1 MDVSLFSF
9 NKRLGTEKNMRQV
22 VILAG
27 GNGMRLKDISGD
39 LPKSMVTIL
48 TKPLLQHLI
57 EQCVKHGFTDIKLL
71 VSYKWGAIQDY
82 FGDGS
87 EFSASIEYI
96 VEDVPRGTAGALM
109 DALPKLSEQFLVLY
123 GDTFFDIDLASF
135 WTFHQ
140 KKLGDVSIFLH
151 PNDHP
156 HDSDLVEVDSSFQ
169 VQKIHPYP
177 HDAQWRQNLVNAA
190 VYIFNKKSIK
200 EINFIPGRPDIA
212 KDLFPLMIEL
222 KRKLYGYISTE
233 YIKDMGTPQ
242 RLAKVKSDIN
252 FGKVVLLRNKTPK
265 IAIFLDRDGTINKEV
280 EHLSSLE
287 DFELINGV
295 GGAIRQINAAG
306 ILAVVVT
313 NQPVIARGELQE
325 TELQLIHNKMDTL
338 LGIHGAYLDR
348 LYYCPHHTDNGF
360 KGEVKALKFSCD
372 CRKPETGMV
381 MQAKNDLNIN
391 LQKSWVI
398 GDSTRDIF
406 AAKNAGM
413 RSVLVQTGHAGKD
426 ENFKVEPDFI
436 AEDLNGAVH
445 LIMQEIKYD
454 C

>member
-1 MDVSLFSF
+1 
-9 NKRLGTEKNMRQV
+9 MRQV

-27 GNGMRLKDISGD
+27 GKGTRLNDISGG
-39 LPKSMVTIL
+39 LPKPMVAVRA
-48 TKPLLQHLI
+48 KPLLQHLI
-57 EQCVKHGFTDIKLL
+57 EKCVEHGITDIKLL
-71 VSYKWGAIQDY
+71 VSYKKEVIQDY

-87 EFSASIEYI
+87 QYGAFIEYI
-96 VEDVPRGTAGALM
+96 IEDVPRGTAGALM

-135 WTFHQ
+135 WEFHQ
-140 KKLGDVSIFLH
+140 EKLGEVSIFLH

-156 HDSDLVEVDSSFQ
+156 HDSDLVEVDSNFQ

-212 KDLFPLMIEL
+212 KDLFPLMIEF
-222 KRKLYGYISTE
+222 KNKLYGYISTE

-242 RLAKVKSDIN
+242 RLAKVERDIDS
-252 FGKVVLLRNKTPK
+252 GKVELLRNKTPK
-265 IAIFLDRDGTINKEV
+265 MAIFLDRDGTINKEV
-280 EHLSSLE
+280 EHLSNLE
-287 DFELINGV
+287 NFELINGV
-295 GGAIRQINAAG
+295 GKAIYQINAAG

-325 TELQLIHNKMDTL
+325 SGLQVIHNKMDTL
-338 LGIHGAYLDR
+338 LGREGAYVDR

-360 KGEVKALKFSCD
+360 EGEVKALKFNCD
-372 CRKPETGMV
+372 CRKPKIGMF
-381 MQAKNDLNIN
+381 MQAEKDLNIN
-391 LQKSWVI
+391 LKKSWVI
-398 GDSTRDIF
+398 GDSTRDIL

-426 ENFKVEPDFI
+426 ESYKVKPDFI
-436 AEDLNGAVH
+436 AEDLGVAVQM
-445 LIMQEIKYD
+445 IMQEVKND